1 MSLPLPSPTLEAKLP
16 AHRGDEGEDAE
27 LSPAIPLVVDEIGVL
42 AVEDIVDPDGELMAH
57 PTSAPEEGIAEV
69 KAEVGR

>member
-1 MSLPLPSPTLEAKLP
+1 MSLPLPSLTLEAKLP

-27 LSPAIPLVVDEIGVL
+27 LSPAIALVVDEIGVL

-57 PTSAPEEGIAEV
+57 PTSTPEEGVAEV